1 MWPGKTPNTKTI
13 YQGVYNMKKTKTI
26 VIGSIVEAKGNGK
39 VIAGKLGKVLADCS
53 GSCGSYWAI
62 DWDYLNKN
70 PHTDKMTIEAD
81 DAIQLY
87 KMA

>member
-1 MWPGKTPNTKTI
+1 MTTKT
-13 YQGVYNMKKTKTI
+13 TI
-26 VIGSIVEAKGNGK
+26 TVGTIIEATGKGK
-39 VIAGKLGKVLADCS
+39 VISGKLGKVIADCS

-70 PHTDKMTIEAD
+70 PHTDKMTIEAN